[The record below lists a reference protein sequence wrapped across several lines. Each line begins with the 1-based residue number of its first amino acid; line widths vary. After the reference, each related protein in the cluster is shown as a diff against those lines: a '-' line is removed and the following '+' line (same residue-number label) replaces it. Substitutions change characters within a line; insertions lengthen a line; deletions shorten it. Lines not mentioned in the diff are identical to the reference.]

1 MTFTPSPWR
10 PETIPTTLPD
20 STGGV
25 WRVPLDP
32 PAAVIERAAGL
43 LSQEEQEQAARFR
56 FPGGR
61 RRFTAAHA
69 ALRLVLERLVGLPAR
84 ELRLR
89 CSPYGK
95 PDLDLP
101 PGAPDVRFNLSHS
114 GEVALV
120 AAALGRTVGVDV
132 ERIRTKFAGEAVA
145 RRFFSPAEVDAL
157 LLLPDAQ
164 RVQGFFNCWT
174 RKEAYVKAHGQ
185 GISLGLSTFE
195 VSLAPG
201 APPALTACHTNP
213 SETGRWA
220 VFDLPVGA
228 GYAGALFIER
238 PCQAWLGW
246 EFTWNAV
253 GG

>member
-1 MTFTPSPWR
+1 MTFAPSPWR
-10 PETIPTTLPD
+10 PNPNPHSLPE
-20 STGGV
+20 STAGV

-43 LSQEEQEQAARFR
+43 LSQEEREQAARFS

-61 RRFTAAHA
+61 RRFIAAHA
-69 ALRLVLERLVGLPAR
+69 ALRLVLQRLVGLPAS
-84 ELRLR
+84 ELCLP

-95 PDLDLP
+95 PALDLP

-114 GEVALV
+114 GEVALI
-120 AAALGRTVGVDV
+120 AAALGCTVGVDV
-132 ERIRTKFAGEAVA
+132 ERIRTEFAGEAVA
-145 RRFFSPAEVDAL
+145 RRFFSPAEVEDL
-157 LLLPDAQ
+157 LRLPDAQ

-213 SETGRWA
+213 AETGRWA

-228 GYAGALFIER
+228 GYAGALVIEK
-238 PCQAWLGW
+238 PCQAW
-246 EFTWNAV
+246 
-253 GG
+253 